1 MHCRNRTFG
10 SRRQAPSAGYP
21 NLPNMQE
28 LLLIPGPV
36 SVAPD
41 VAAAC
46 AQPMR
51 NHRGPYAAKVYAHLN
66 ERLQEIFQ
74 TKQPVLLLGS
84 SGTGAMEA
92 AIVNLFSA
100 GDRLLALPMG
110 AFGDRIVAIAR
121 AYGASVEVIESE
133 WGDTPNPAMLRDML
147 ARDRDASIKGVLVT
161 HNETSTGACADLQ
174 ALARARGDHPAL
186 LVVDAISS
194 VGAIDVRMDEWG
206 LDVVIGAS
214 QKALAGFPGAAMI
227 ALSRRAWDAAEHASM
242 PRFYFDV
249 RKAKAAFDKAQTPWT
264 PPFGI
269 LLALEQATDN
279 YMKEGR
285 HAAFA
290 RHARLAEAFRGGCSA
305 LGLRLFARPGA
316 YSNTVTAVSAT
327 AGTDHRALQQHLRER
342 YGVVV
347 GGGQMKL
354 EGKILRLGTMGA
366 LGPKDI
372 IAAMGAL
379 EMALRDFG
387 LPVSPGAG
395 VTAANAA
402 LSADVPARARVAAL

>member
-1 MHCRNRTFG
+1 
-10 SRRQAPSAGYP
+10 
-21 NLPNMQE
+21 MQE

-36 SVAPD
+36 TVAPE
-41 VAAAC
+41 VSAASAR
-46 AQPMR
+46 PMR
-51 NHRGPYAAKVYAHLN
+51 NHRGTFAAKVYANLN
-66 ERLQEIFQ
+66 ERLQTVFQ

-92 AIVNLFSA
+92 AIVNLFSPDDA
-100 GDRLLALPMG
+100 LLALPMG
-110 AFGDRIVAIAR
+110 AFGDRMVAIAR
-121 AYGASVEVIESE
+121 AYGASVEVIETQ
-133 WGDTPNPAMLRDML
+133 WGDKPDPRVLRERL
-147 ARDRDASIKGVLVT
+147 ARDRDGAIKGVLIT
-161 HNETSTGACADLQ
+161 HNETSTGACADLEE
-174 ALARARGDHPAL
+174 LARARGDHPAL
-186 LVVDAISS
+186 LVVDAVSS
-194 VGAIDVRMDEWG
+194 LGATDLRMDEWG

-214 QKALAGFPGAAMI
+214 QKALASLPGAAMI
-227 ALSRRAWDAAEHASM
+227 ALSRRGWDATKLARM

-249 RKAKAAFDKAQTPWT
+249 NKAKTAQDKGQTPWT

-279 YMKEGR
+279 YLKEGR

-290 RHARLAEAFRGGCSA
+290 RHARFAEAFRGGCSA

-316 YSNTVTAVSAT
+316 YSNTVTAFSAG
-327 AGTDHRALQQHLRER
+327 AGIDHRALQQHLRER

-366 LGPKDI
+366 IGPKDI

-379 EMALRDFG
+379 EMTLRDFG
-387 LPVSPGAG
+387 LHAAPGAG
-395 VTAANAA
+395 VAAASVA
-402 LSADVPARARVAAL
+402 LSTEIAARPRAAAV

>member
-1 MHCRNRTFG
+1 
-10 SRRQAPSAGYP
+10 
-21 NLPNMQE
+21 MQE

-36 SVAPD
+36 TVAPD
-41 VAAAC
+41 VAAAG

-51 NHRGPYAAKVYAHLN
+51 NHRGPFAAKVYAHLN
-66 ERLQEIFQ
+66 ERLQDVFQ
-74 TKQPVLLLGS
+74 TRQPVFLLGS

-92 AIVNLFSA
+92 AIVNLFSP
-100 GDRLLALPMG
+100 GDRLLALSMG
-110 AFGDRIVAIAR
+110 SFGERIIAIAR
-121 AYGASVEVIESE
+121 AYGAIVDVIETE
-133 WGDTPNPAMLRDML
+133 WGDNPDPNLLRERL
-147 ARDRDASIKGVLVT
+147 ARDPDALFKGVLLT
-161 HNETSTGACADLQ
+161 HNETSTGVSADLQ

-186 LVVDAISS
+186 LVVDAVSS
-194 VGAIDVRMDEWG
+194 AGAIDLRMDEWG
-206 LDVVIGAS
+206 LDAVIGAS
-214 QKALAGFPGAAMI
+214 QKALAAPPGAAMI
-227 ALSRRAWDAAEHASM
+227 ALSRRAWEAVETARM

-249 RKAKAAFDKAQTPWT
+249 RRAKTAQDKGQTPWT

-279 YMKEGR
+279 YIKEGR

-290 RHARLAEAFRGGCSA
+290 RHARFAEAFRGGCSA
-305 LGLRLFARPGA
+305 LGLRLLARPGT
-316 YSNTVTAVSAT
+316 YSNTVTAVSAA

-354 EGKILRLGTMGA
+354 EGKVLRLGTMGA
-366 LGPKDI
+366 IGPKDI

-387 LPVSPGAG
+387 IAVSPGAG
-395 VTAANAA
+395 VAAANAA
-402 LSADVPARARVAAL
+402 LSAQATQPRVAAL

>member
-1 MHCRNRTFG
+1 
-10 SRRQAPSAGYP
+10 
-21 NLPNMQE
+21 MQE

-36 SVAPD
+36 PVAPD

-51 NHRGPYAAKVYAHLN
+51 NHRGPFAAKVYAHLN
-66 ERLQEIFQ
+66 ERLQEVFQ

-92 AIVNLFSA
+92 AIVNLFSP

-121 AYGASVEVIESE
+121 TYGATVDVIETE
-133 WGDTPNPAMLRDML
+133 WGDKPDPNLLRDRL
-147 ARDRDASIKGVLVT
+147 ARDRDALFRGVLLT
-161 HNETSTGACADLQ
+161 HNETSTGVSADLQ

-186 LVVDAISS
+186 LVVDAVSS
-194 VGAIDVRMDEWG
+194 AGAIDLRMDEWG

-214 QKALAGFPGAAMI
+214 QKALASPPGAAMV
-227 ALSRRAWDAAEHASM
+227 ALSRRAWEAAETAGM
-242 PRFYFDV
+242 PRFYFDL
-249 RKAKAAFDKAQTPWT
+249 RRAKAAQDKGQTPWT

-279 YMKEGR
+279 YIKEGR

-290 RHARLAEAFRGGCSA
+290 RHARFAEAFRGGCSA
-305 LGLRLFARPGA
+305 LGLRLLARPGA
-316 YSNTVTAVSAT
+316 YSSTVTAVSAA

-366 LGPKDI
+366 IGPKDI

-387 LPVSPGAG
+387 VGAPPGAG
-395 VTAANAA
+395 VAAANAA
-402 LSADVPARARVAAL
+402 LSAQATQPRVAAL